1 MGRGKNINLFL
12 MDGDAN
18 GRIKCTLDYWTGAVY
33 KIPRTE
39 IAKCSEI
46 DYLKQC
52 GVYFLFGTDSDDN
65 PAVYVGQARVRKNG
79 EGILLRIQE
88 THNSIDYWTD
98 AVIFTTTD
106 NSFGP
111 TEISYL
117 ENSFCNLALK
127 ANRYSVKN
135 GNDPSPGNL
144 TEEKVCGLEEFI
156 DYAKIILKALGYPV
170 LTPLPTLSGN
180 TLDDNCTTKLYFSNN
195 NFSAIGMQVP
205 EGFVVFKGSVIN
217 QSVAPSCSNRAKKLR
232 EEYKNKIDENMTLKE
247 TLLFSSPSSA
257 SDFVSGYSTN
267 GKTSWKTKDGKTL
280 RDMEISEESMLS

>member
-1 MGRGKNINLFL
+1 MVRGKNINLFL
-12 MDGDAN
+12 IDGDAN
-18 GRIKCTLDYWTGAVY
+18 GRIKCSLDYWTGVVY

-46 DYLKQC
+46 EHLKQC
-52 GVYFLFGTDSDDN
+52 GVYFLFGTDSNDN

-79 EGILLRIQE
+79 EGILFRIQE
-88 THNSIDYWTD
+88 SHSSIDYWTE

-117 ENSFCNLALK
+117 ENSFCNLAIMAK
-127 ANRYSVKN
+127 RYSVKN

-170 LTPLPTLSGN
+170 LTPLPVSSGITQDNDSTPELCFSGN
-180 TLDDNCTTKLYFSNN
+180 SFN
-195 NFSAIGMQVP
+195 AIGKQVS

-217 QSVAPSCSNRAKKLR
+217 SSISQSCSYRAKKLR
-232 EEYKNKIDENMTLKE
+232 EEYKNKIDKNMTLKE

-257 SDFVSGYSTN
+257 SDFVSGYSSN
-267 GKTSWKTKDGKTL
+267 GKISWKTKDGKTL
-280 RDMEISEESMLS
+280 RDLENSEEIK

>member
-1 MGRGKNINLFL
+1 MARGKNIHLFL

-18 GRIKCTLDYWTGAVY
+18 GRIKCTLDFWTGVVY

-46 DYLKQC
+46 DHLKQC
-52 GVYFLFGTDSDDN
+52 GVYFLFGTDNDDN

-88 THNSIDYWTD
+88 PHNSVDYWTD

-106 NSFGP
+106 KSFGP

-117 ENSFCNLALK
+117 ENSFCNLAIK
-127 ANRYSVKN
+127 AKRYSVKN

-170 LTPLPTLSGN
+170 LTQLPVSSGN
-180 TLDDNCTTKLYFSNN
+180 TQDNDSTPELYFSRNSFN
-195 NFSAIGMQVP
+195 ASGKQVS

-217 QSVAPSCSNRAKKLR
+217 KSIAPSCSDRAKKLR
-232 EEYKNKIDENMTLKE
+232 EEYKDKIDENMTLKE

-257 SDFVSGYSTN
+257 SDFVSGYSTS

-280 RDMEISEESMLS
+280 RDLESSEEIMQ